1 MGGEGGMLDCAIS
14 CLERISIVKRAK
26 TGDEVVESVNPK
38 RLEEKDCAT
47 VFTEFEKNEN
57 IADTAKVT
65 FKLVISLLSFIFLCA
80 VLAAALSDSVTNAVA
95 KSSVAVAHY
104 ISGLW

>member
-1 MGGEGGMLDCAIS
+1 MLDCAIS
-14 CLERISIVKRAK
+14 CLEGISIAERAK
-26 TGDEVVESVNPK
+26 TSDEVVESVN
-38 RLEEKDCAT
+38 LEQVEEKNCAT

-65 FKLVISLLSFIFLCA
+65 FKSVVSLLSFIFLCA
-80 VLAAALSDSVTNAVA
+80 VLAAALSDSVTNVIA
-95 KSSVAVAHY
+95 KNSVAVAHY